1 MSAFELA
8 SRMAKPI
15 GDLPA
20 NFMLDAGTYERGN
33 ELGFDGIDFYV
44 AGRGG
49 VLGDVDASVVSAAFV
64 FFNPAMIRQRWER
77 GLDVMPP
84 SRAALEFASCLH
96 SWSQSHLSEGP
107 DFRRL
112 AELAGRVVAAA
123 SVAGAPLFAG
133 WRSLPEPEDGVSLAL
148 HHINGLRELRGALH
162 GAAVLAQ
169 GLDPLIAILIRTPF
183 MAPIF
188 GWEEPYPDVELAK
201 EAWCRAEAA
210 TNVASARVLGAVLD
224 DKEQDE
230 MAELLEAVHSAVR

>member
-20 NFMLDAGTYERGN
+20 NFMLDAATYERGN

-49 VLGDVDASVVSAAFV
+49 VLGEVDAAVVSAAFV
-64 FFNPAMIRQRWER
+64 FFNPEMIRQRWER
-77 GLDVMPP
+77 AGRVMPP
-84 SRAALEFASCLH
+84 RRAALEFAGSLYA
-96 SWSQSHLSEGP
+96 WSHRHLSEGP
-107 DFRRL
+107 DFARL
-112 AELAGRVVAAA
+112 ADLAGRVVAAA

-133 WRSLPEPEDGVSLAL
+133 CKTLPEPEDSVSLAL
-148 HHINGLRELRGALH
+148 HRINALRELRGALH
-162 GAAVLAQ
+162 GAAVLAE
-169 GLDPLIAILIRTPF
+169 GLDPLVALLVRTPF

-188 GWEEPYPDVELAK
+188 GWDEPYPGVELAK

-210 TNVASARVLGAVLD
+210 TNVASAHVLSAALD
-224 DKEQDE
+224 DKEQSE
-230 MAELLEAVHSAVR
+230 MAELLEQVHGAVR